1 MLLFCVTR
9 CAATVLTEPLLSLPS
24 LAANEACG
32 WVTEGVN
39 VEERGWVKVEEQG
52 WVKPSRVDADTCWA
66 FVGEDAQPS
75 ASALHHLLSRW
86 HLLVWNLVNTPCLT
100 LQKKPHIYIYIDIF
114 FRSLVSQTQQFVTL
128 TPNKTLQLTLGWVE
142 ICQAHCPPGD
152 WKQILWVSTQ
162 KLTRVF
168 NCSFVKE
175 N

>member
-9 CAATVLTEPLLSLPS
+9 RAATALTVPLLSLPS
-24 LAANEACG
+24 LAANEAGG

-52 WVKPSRVDADTCWA
+52 WVKPSRVNADTCWA

-75 ASALHHLLSRW
+75 VSALHHLLSRW

-100 LQKKPHIYIYIDIF
+100 LQKNPYIYIYIF
-114 FRSLVSQTQQFVTL
+114 SSALFVSQTQWFVKLTL
-128 TPNKTLQLTLGWVE
+128 NKTLQLILGLVE
-142 ICQAHCPPGD
+142 TCQAHRPPGD